1 MTLRLHCHL
10 KRLLVLLCLGL
21 LLVGCNRFELLYRNL
36 DWLLPWR
43 LDHYL
48 NLDRQQQAWL
58 RPRLQAHLD
67 WHCSV
72 ELPRYLD
79 WLQRTRQLL
88 EQPAPSPAQ
97 LRSQFAEIDGALQR
111 IAVQITPTAIALLQT
126 LNAEQVARLY
136 SALDKDNR
144 EAHEDFLDPP
154 LAEQI
159 SQRSERMQERLRPWF
174 GPLNPAQQRQIAH
187 WSNRLGEQNR
197 LWLGNRLRWQQ
208 AFRAALATRH
218 EADFAMRLT
227 HLLQQR
233 ERFADADYRKHQT
246 DMRQGLAE
254 LLSDLLGSADA
265 RQRTQL
271 SQRLRT
277 LSRDLAEQLCA
288 RPSPPELTP
297 S

>member
-1 MTLRLHCHL
+1 MTLRLYCHL

-21 LLVGCNRFELLYRNL
+21 LLVGCSRLELLYRNL

-48 NLDRQQQAWL
+48 DLDRQQQAWL
-58 RPRLQAHLD
+58 KPRLQTHLG

-79 WLQRTRQLL
+79 WLQRTRHLL

-97 LRSQFAEIDGALQR
+97 LRSQFAEIDDALQR

-126 LNAEQVARLY
+126 LSPEQVARLY
-136 SALDKDNR
+136 SALDEDNR
-144 EAHEDFLDPP
+144 EAREDFLESP

-159 SQRSERMQERLRPWF
+159 SQRSKRMQERLRPWL
-174 GPLNPAQQRQIAH
+174 GPLSPAQQRQIAH
-187 WSNRLGEQNR
+187 WSSRLGEQNR

-208 AFRAALATRH
+208 ALRDALATRH
-218 EADFAMRLT
+218 QADFAMRLT
-227 HLLQQR
+227 RLLQER
-233 ERFADADYRKHQT
+233 ERFADADYQQHQA

-254 LLSDLLGSADA
+254 LFSDLLGSADSQ
-265 RQRTQL
+265 QRAQL
-271 SQRLRT
+271 SQRLRVF
-277 LSRDLAEQLCA
+277 SRDLAEQLCA
-288 RPSPPELTP
+288 RPSPAATQG
-297 S
+297 

>member
-1 MTLRLHCHL
+1 MMLRLQSHL
-10 KRLLVLLCLGL
+10 KSLLVPLCLGL
-21 LLVGCNRFELLYRNL
+21 LLVGCSRLELLYRNL

-48 NLDRQQQAWL
+48 DLDRQQQAWL
-58 RPRLQAHLD
+58 KPRLQTHLG

-72 ELPRYLD
+72 ELPRYFD
-79 WLQRTRQLL
+79 WLQRTRHLL

-97 LRSQFAEIDGALQR
+97 LRSQFAEIDDALQR

-126 LNAEQVARLY
+126 LSAEQVARLFTT
-136 SALDKDNR
+136 LDEDNR
-144 EAHEDFLDPP
+144 EAREDFLEPP

-174 GPLNPAQQRQIAH
+174 GPLNPTQRRQIAH
-187 WSNRLGEQNR
+187 WANRLGEQNR

-208 AFRAALATRH
+208 ALRDALATRH
-218 EADFAMRLT
+218 QADFPRRLT
-227 HLLQQR
+227 RLLQQR
-233 ERFADADYRKHQT
+233 EHFADADYRKHQA

-254 LLSDLLGSADA
+254 LFSDLLGSADSQ
-265 RQRTQL
+265 QRAQL
-271 SQRLRT
+271 NQRLRT

-288 RPSPPELTP
+288 RPSPPALTP

>member
-1 MTLRLHCHL
+1 MTLLRWPQLHSL
-10 KRLLVLLCLGL
+10 ALLLGLSL
-21 LLVGCNRFELLYRNL
+21 LLVGCSRLDLVYRNL

-48 NLDRQQQAWL
+48 NLDRQQRAWL
-58 RPRLQAHLD
+58 KPRLQAHLD

-79 WLQRTRQLL
+79 WLQRTRHLL

-97 LRSQFAEIDGALQR
+97 LRSQFAEIDDALQR
-111 IAVQITPTAIALLQT
+111 IAVQITPTAIALLQM
-126 LNAEQVARLY
+126 LSAEQVARLFTT
-136 SALDKDNR
+136 LDEDNHAAR
-144 EAHEDFLDPP
+144 EDLLEPP

-159 SQRSERMQERLRPWF
+159 SQRSERMQERLRPWL

-208 AFRAALATRH
+208 ALRDALATRH
-218 EADFAMRLT
+218 QADFPMRLT
-227 HLLQQR
+227 RLLLQG
-233 ERFADADYRKHQT
+233 ERFADADYRKHQA

-254 LLSDLLGSADA
+254 LFSDLLGSADSQ
-265 RQRTQL
+265 QRAQL
-271 SQRLRT
+271 KQRLRT

-288 RPSPPELTP
+288 QPNPPVP
-297 S
+297 VPG